1 MSMKRKTI
9 PKASPGI
16 FDYQNW
22 VESLAQQ
29 SSPLDRLLEIVD
41 FEGFRA
47 ALEAPITR
55 EPRSPGGR
63 PAYDAVL
70 MFKVLVLQR
79 LYGLSDD
86 QAEFQIRDR
95 FSFQRFLGLSV
106 ADRMPDAKTIWKYR
120 EDWTRTQTVER
131 CFGLFRDQLT
141 AKGLVENP
149 GKIVDATFVEVPKQR
164 NTPDENKHIK
174 ATKEAP
180 EHWDDDIAMKRQKD
194 IDAEWTKKNNQTYF
208 GYKCHTLVS
217 SMSKLI
223 ERYTITGAA
232 THDSQEFLSLI
243 LPSRDTEVW
252 ADSAY
257 GSAMTDEALKAMG
270 ITPHINRKGK
280 RGHPLTDEDKA
291 YNREV
296 SRVRARVEHVFG
308 AMTNSMNA
316 MRIRCIG
323 MVRARG
329 IIGLNN
335 LVYNMLRAGQ
345 LLKPKTA

>member
-1 MSMKRKTI
+1 MKRKTI
-9 PKASPGI
+9 AKANPGI

-22 VESLAQQ
+22 VESLAKQA
-29 SSPLDRLLEIVD
+29 SPLDRLLEIVD
-41 FEGFRA
+41 FEGLRS
-47 ALEAPITR
+47 ALEAPLIRETR
-55 EPRSPGGR
+55 GPGGR
-63 PAYDAVL
+63 PAFDAVL

-86 QAEFQIRDR
+86 QAEFQIKDR

-120 EDWTRTQTVER
+120 EEWTHSHTIER
-131 CFGLFRDQLT
+131 CFALFRDQLS
-141 AKGLVENP
+141 AQGLAENP

-164 NTPDENKHIK
+164 NTREENAHIK
-174 ATKEAP
+174 DTKEAP
-180 EHWDDDIAMKRQKD
+180 SDWSEAKKRQKD
-194 IDAEWTKKNNQTYF
+194 TDAEWTKKNNQTFF

-217 SMSKLI
+217 SMTKLI
-223 ERYTITGAA
+223 ERYTVTGTA
-232 THDSQEFLSLI
+232 THDSQEFLALI
-243 LPSRDTEVW
+243 NPLLDREVW

-257 GSAMTDEALKAMG
+257 GSAMTFEALEAMN
-270 ITPHINRKGK
+270 IQAHINRKGT
-280 RGHPLTDEDKA
+280 RGHPLTDADKA

-296 SRVRARVEHVFG
+296 SRIRSRVEHVFG
-308 AMTNSMNA
+308 IMTNSMDA

-323 MVRARG
+323 IMRATG